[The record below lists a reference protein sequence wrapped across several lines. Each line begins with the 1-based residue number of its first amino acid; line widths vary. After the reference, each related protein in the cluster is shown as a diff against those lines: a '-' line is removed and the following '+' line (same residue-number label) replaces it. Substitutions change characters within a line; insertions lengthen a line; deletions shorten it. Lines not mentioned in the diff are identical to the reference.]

1 MPIGSLE
8 KRINNTHRAGVI
20 HLGIKAQAQSG
31 KLYPKET
38 DYFVIDPAINPE
50 LIKQYGDKPKSL
62 DIVFT
67 HDDEDVIAKAYLQ
80 MYKCENPNEQNPLKR
95 KNYLACLGK
104 GLDPITDRPT
114 MAFWYD
120 LNHKPASGLINL
132 DDDYRHRLFNE
143 IESFERM
150 LSNPNGVLSS
160 RAQVEKEISGRRA
173 ILDGRVF
180 PRECHHMTCP
190 NFANKEC
197 KGVMTLSFQIP
208 LGSVFGEYV
217 IRTSS
222 VTAMTNILNC
232 IKSVKEAV
240 RKYMPHLPEGRIAGI
255 PLRLSR
261 VMRQIRFIDPK
272 TGKQTFSEHYP
283 LHLEINH
290 EFKDKFQSVLS
301 DRITSIMLGSPS
313 AALLPAAEVPGASE
327 IDALMPADLYPTPEE
342 QETAQEVKEQE
353 AQQAIA
359 SQDNI
364 LQQRAAWAQ
373 DEVVNVLMDEWA
385 KLMGR
390 AFPAGKRAA
399 YAQNFATKEALI
411 TALGEQIVK
420 STPVSEATT
429 AVSEATA
436 SASDAAAPASEVITP
451 EVV

>member
-20 HLGIKAQAQSG
+20 HLGIKAVASSG

-104 GLDPITDRPT
+104 GLDPVTDQPT

-132 DDDYRHRLFNE
+132 DDAYRHRLFNE

-150 LSNPNGVLSS
+150 LSNPNGILSS

-173 ILDGRVF
+173 ILDGRIL
-180 PRECHHMTCP
+180 PRECHHQGCP
-190 NFANKEC
+190 NFGSKEC
-197 KGVMTLSFQIP
+197 KAVMTLSFQIP

-342 QETAQEVKEQE
+342 QETAAVVKEQE
-353 AQQAIA
+353 AMEAQNA
-359 SQDNI
+359 QDTV
-364 LQQRAAWAQ
+364 LQQRAAWATES
-373 DEVVNVLMDEWA
+373 DVNSLMTHWA
-385 KLMGR
+385 QLLGR
-390 AFPAGKRAA
+390 AFPAGKRVA
-399 YAQNFATKEALI
+399 YVQRFATKAELLDALAI
-411 TALGEQIVK
+411 EIMKVA
-420 STPVSEATT
+420 PVSQPTEPVATVPAAT
-429 AVSEATA
+429 ESVS
-436 SASDAAAPASEVITP
+436 AAPQVLDA